1 MSNTAGPAAV
11 KRPRLNRSRVLDG
24 AIALADDVGLEA
36 LSMRG
41 LAERLGVAPM
51 ALYKHVAG
59 KEQLVDAMVERLIG
73 EIAPPSDAVGWRDEV
88 RGRILSAREVLLRH
102 RWAAR
107 AIETRT
113 SAPPVVLGHIEAL
126 IGALRGGGFSPQL
139 AHYAMHALGSRM
151 WGFIQEVFPS
161 PPPPEDP
168 ALREA
173 MLARAALAYP
183 HVVEIALAGVH
194 VDAAGVVHGCDD
206 QAEFEFALDLLLDGL
221 ERRRDTGWSPG
232 S

>member
-1 MSNTAGPAAV
+1 MSTDSPEV
-11 KRPRLNRSRVLDG
+11 LPRRRLNRQRVLDG
-24 AIALADDVGLEA
+24 AIAFADEVGLDA
-36 LSMRG
+36 LSMRN

-59 KEQLVDAMVERLIG
+59 KEPLVDAMVEQLIQG
-73 EIAPPSDAVGWRDEV
+73 IPLPERTTDWRGAV
-88 RGRILSAREVLLRH
+88 RGQILAARRTLLTH

-113 SAPPVVLGHIEAL
+113 STPPVVLAYIDAL
-126 IGALRGGGFSPQL
+126 IAAFRSGGFSAEL

-168 ALREA
+168 EV
-173 MLARAALAYP
+173 RAAMMAQLAQAFP
-183 HVVEIALAGVH
+183 HVLEIAMVSAH
-194 VDAAGVVHGCDD
+194 ADASGVVQGCDD

-221 ERRRDTGWSPG
+221 ERRRDAGWSPTR
-232 S
+232 